1 MRLLWWL
8 SAALV
13 SAQPPPTF
21 PGKNWVRQAPAAVK
35 MDPAKLEDAMKYAS
49 GADTSFCASVHR
61 FGYLVADKYWSGA
74 SYNSSHIIWSVS
86 KCVTAVL
93 IGIAEK
99 EGKLST
105 TDLMTKYVPEWK
117 GGKSENVTMDQ
128 VMRHCSGRYY
138 DPITDFA
145 GPQFVSDQTKYGID
159 LHQEYPP
166 GTHDQYNEMAY
177 QTLERV
183 LRVATGVSVQ
193 DWSNGKLF
201 YPLEFEGNTH
211 WDKESFFIFIPL
223 KYPAVYGGVETS
235 CANLGRFGHLWLNK
249 GKWMNQTIFTE
260 QFYDKAL
267 SEPKAPFGPMR
278 EYGNWGQHFP
288 GNWSR
293 AEGMG
298 NQFVAFN
305 PQYNLVAT
313 RIGWFDSISELFSY
327 NTFMDKVLS
336 SVVTT
341 PEELEEGRKSWVY
354 AHFGAPQN

>member
-1 MRLLWWL
+1 LTI
-8 SAALV
+8 ALV
-13 SAQPPPTF
+13 SAQLAPTF
-21 PGKNWVRQAPAAVK
+21 PGKTWVRQTAQAAK

-61 FGYLVADKYWSGA
+61 YGYLVADKYWSGA
-74 SYNSSHIIWSVS
+74 HYTSTHIIWSVS

-93 IGIAEK
+93 VGIAERDGHLK
-99 EGKLST
+99 T
-105 TDLMTKYVPEWK
+105 TDLMSKYIPEWK
-117 GGKSENVTMDQ
+117 GGKSGNITMDQ

-159 LHQEYPP
+159 LHQQYPP

-177 QTLERV
+177 QTLEQV
-183 LRVATGVSVQ
+183 LRVSTGVKVE
-193 DWSNGKLF
+193 DWTKGKLWG
-201 YPLEFEGNTH
+201 PLQMESDIH
-211 WDKESFFIFIPL
+211 WDKSSFFIFVPL
-223 KYPAVYGGVETS
+223 KHPAVYGGVESS
-235 CANLGRFGHLWLNK
+235 CADLGRFGHLWLNK
-249 GKWMNQTIFTE
+249 GTWANNQTIFTTD
-260 QFYDKAL
+260 FYHKAL
-267 SEPKAPFGPMR
+267 TQPPAPFGPQR

-305 PQYNLVAT
+305 PQFQLVAT
-313 RIGWFDSISELFSY
+313 RIGWFDSISELFTY

-341 PEELEEGRKSWVY
+341 PEELELGRKSWVY
-354 AHFGAPQN
+354 AHFGAKQN